1 MVFNNAFSTGVR
13 IHDGHVLLVDKATVS
28 VEKDNYFIEKID
40 TKQKEKWHH
49 NPSQCVII

>member
-28 VEKDNYFIEKID
+28 VEKDNYFIEKNRHQAER
-40 TKQKEKWHH
+40 KVA
-49 NPSQCVII
+49 S